1 MRLNAAGV
9 FALIVFLL
17 VCVPVGYALGS
28 DLGAAEWRAI
38 GAALTALAAALGVLM
53 LAYRE

>member
-9 FALIVFLL
+9 VAVVVLL
-17 VCVPVGYALGS
+17 VVCVPVGYALGS
-28 DLGAAEWRAI
+28 DLGAAEWRVI
-38 GAALTALAAALGVLM
+38 GSALTATAAALGVLM